1 MNYVVLIHSSLNT
14 LKEFKDIQMAN
25 RDQFLVNSFMTK
37 PTISNLPGVM
47 PPQDAMQRMEQLKHE
62 YFSRENFHHAL
73 LEYWMTNSGMS
84 QITVLYDLFRYT
96 LKTCTFKLAIFI
108 YRGSVIRCRKGVSIR
123 HRKGVFI
130 SYRILRIF
138 RKKGGY
144 KVQPKFSER
153 GCL

>member
-84 QITVLYDLFRYT
+84 QITIFLGT
-96 LKTCTFKLAIFI
+96 LKTCTLKLAIFLFSLKSLAFKAQ
-108 YRGSVIRCRKGVSIR
+108 RSVVRYNRES
-123 HRKGVFI
+123 
-130 SYRILRIF
+130 S
-138 RKKGGY
+138 
-144 KVQPKFSER
+144 
-153 GCL
+153 

>member
-1 MNYVVLIHSSLNT
+1 
-14 LKEFKDIQMAN
+14 MAN

-84 QITVLYDLFRYT
+84 QIFFRYT

-108 YRGSVIRCRKGVSIR
+108 YRGKR
-123 HRKGVFI
+123 
-130 SYRILRIF
+130 
-138 RKKGGY
+138 Y
-144 KVQPKFSER
+144 KVQEWGVYKAQKGGVYKLQR
-153 GCL
+153 

>member
-1 MNYVVLIHSSLNT
+1 
-14 LKEFKDIQMAN
+14 MAN

-84 QITVLYDLFRYT
+84 QIFFRYT

-108 YRGSVIRCRKGVSIR
+108 YRGKR
-123 HRKGVFI
+123 
-130 SYRILRIF
+130 
-138 RKKGGY
+138 Y
-144 KVQPKFSER
+144 KVQDWGVYKAQKGGVYKLQDPENFSEKGR
-153 GCL
+153 L